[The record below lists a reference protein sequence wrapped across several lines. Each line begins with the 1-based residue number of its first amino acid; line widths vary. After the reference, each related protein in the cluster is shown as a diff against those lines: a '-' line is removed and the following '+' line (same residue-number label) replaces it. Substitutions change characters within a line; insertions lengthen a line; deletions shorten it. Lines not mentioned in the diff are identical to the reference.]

1 MAVVAF
7 VHRLHKRL
15 QLLRVSLHVTER
27 NHVHRDVAL
36 AQLFPHAHQLANLG
50 LHRAANEQND
60 AHALVLVLA
69 VLQGEVRDLFGVL
82 EGEVGRARVS
92 GGVRLVKNLRRDLGK
107 NVFYPGSGL
116 NEQEM
121 LELSPTYLHPG
132 REVYGSLHSNA
143 VHRV

>member
-1 MAVVAF
+1 M
-7 VHRLHKRL
+7 
-15 QLLRVSLHVTER
+15 
-27 NHVHRDVAL
+27 
-36 AQLFPHAHQLANLG
+36 
-50 LHRAANEQND
+50 
-60 AHALVLVLA
+60 LVLA